1 MQTTL
6 FQIFFFCLIPV
17 GVFIL
22 IRAIKLLKK
31 TFNGEIILEIPYS
44 RKISTFEITKPGV
57 YAIWHKGQI
66 FRKAPLNKFK
76 PLIRN
81 TITKEEIVLSP
92 SFFRLNSNNGR
103 TGRMELFRF
112 SAPSGIFQLELMEG
126 SSVTL
131 FEQAIS
137 GLFPL
142 KKVDIENYFI
152 QVRESQ
158 PFYYI
163 LIGIPLVSLAGFLI
177 IGGLVFGI
185 LADQLMTK

>member
-17 GVFIL
+17 GAFIL
-22 IRAIKLLKK
+22 ISAIKMLKK
-31 TFNGEIILEIPYS
+31 TFSGEIILEIPYS
-44 RKISTFEITKPGV
+44 LKISTFEITKPGV

-81 TITKEEIVLSP
+81 TVTKEEIMLSP

-112 SAPSGIFQLELMEG
+112 SAPSGKFQLELMEG
-126 SSVTL
+126 TSVTL
-131 FEQAIS
+131 LEQAIS

-158 PFYYI
+158 PFYYV
-163 LIGIPLVSLAGFLI
+163 LIGIPLISLAGFMI

-185 LADQLMTK
+185 LAEQLMTH